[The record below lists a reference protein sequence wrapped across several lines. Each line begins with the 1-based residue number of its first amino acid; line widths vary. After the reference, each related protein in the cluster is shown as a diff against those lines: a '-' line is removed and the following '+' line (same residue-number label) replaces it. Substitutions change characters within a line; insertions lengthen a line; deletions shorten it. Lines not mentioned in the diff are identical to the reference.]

1 LLKIIQDH
9 FPFSNIPLK
18 QTNFGNWKSTLSDYE
33 KINIA
38 ILEVDVCPNSC
49 MVFNGK
55 FLNDWYC
62 KNCNAKR
69 FTNCKYCSNSFNS
82 YQYECSHNTRIP
94 LKKLKYRSI
103 KSIICNLIR
112 YDFFRFLINYNYF
125 DMNRYVNSN
134 LKHWDIKES
143 EIYLKNYE
151 EMKIYFN
158 KQYNTIENKPIMIN
172 ILLSQFYDGC
182 AVFRN
187 KVSSF
192 HPLVIT
198 ILNLPPNYRFK
209 IGNDFYCY

>member
-1 LLKIIQDH
+1 
-9 FPFSNIPLK
+9 
-18 QTNFGNWKSTLSDYE
+18 
-33 KINIA
+33 
-38 ILEVDVCPNSC
+38 
-49 MVFNGK
+49 
-55 FLNDWYC
+55 
-62 KNCNAKR
+62 
-69 FTNCKYCSNSFNS
+69 
-82 YQYECSHNTRIP
+82 
-94 LKKLKYRSI
+94 
-103 KSIICNLIR
+103 
-112 YDFFRFLINYNYF
+112 
-125 DMNRYVNSN
+125 MNRYVNSN